1 MSHSESVLT
10 ALQVL
15 ELREQLEG
23 KGDDSNNVD
32 MEDEEKALLREMCNV
47 RKQIIN
53 VIMYRKYKFII
64 WYCLG
69 GMAKTGRCS
78 ISCK

>member
-1 MSHSESVLT
+1 MTHPESVMT

-23 KGDDSNNVD
+23 KGEDSSNGID

-47 RKQIIN
+47 NKLFLNLEFNSLIFLQFFRWSGEN
-53 VIMYRKYKFII
+53 
-64 WYCLG
+64 
-69 GMAKTGRCS
+69 
-78 ISCK
+78 

>member
-1 MSHSESVLT
+1 MTHPESVLT

-23 KGDDSNNVD
+23 KGDESNNAVD

-47 RKQIIN
+47 RIN
-53 VIMYRKYKFII
+53 LIYTLK
-64 WYCLG
+64 
-69 GMAKTGRCS
+69 
-78 ISCK
+78 

>member
-1 MSHSESVLT
+1 MTHPESVLT

-23 KGDDSNNVD
+23 KGDENSSGVD

-47 RKQIIN
+47 INQI
-53 VIMYRKYKFII
+53 Y
-64 WYCLG
+64 L
-69 GMAKTGRCS
+69 
-78 ISCK
+78 

>member
-1 MSHSESVLT
+1 MTHPESVLT

-23 KGDDSNNVD
+23 KGDESNNGVD

-47 RKQIIN
+47 IIY
-53 VIMYRKYKFII
+53 IF
-64 WYCLG
+64 
-69 GMAKTGRCS
+69 
-78 ISCK
+78 

>member
-1 MSHSESVLT
+1 MTHPESVLT

-23 KGDDSNNVD
+23 KGDETCSGVD

-47 RKQIIN
+47 INQI
-53 VIMYRKYKFII
+53 Y
-64 WYCLG
+64 
-69 GMAKTGRCS
+69 
-78 ISCK
+78 

>member
-1 MSHSESVLT
+1 MAQPESVLT

-23 KGDDSNNVD
+23 KGDESNNDVD

-47 RKQIIN
+47 ITYI
-53 VIMYRKYKFII
+53 Y
-64 WYCLG
+64 
-69 GMAKTGRCS
+69 
-78 ISCK
+78 